1 MWDWMC
7 RGRGEVPS
15 LFHLKFILIPSKQ
28 FPFIRSLWLTL
39 TMVAGERNFK
49 MFLFLDSFSFYIC
62 MNLGQVL
69 GCGKAILHFYSYL
82 LWGSLHEFTAG
93 KARRRTCICN
103 CISFCLDSLCM
114 NLQLGMSQDKRKHQ
128 TFDLSRKIH
137 DRWESNL
144 HSFVLE
150 RIKY

>member
-1 MWDWMC
+1 M
-7 RGRGEVPS
+7 
-15 LFHLKFILIPSKQ
+15 
-28 FPFIRSLWLTL
+28 
-39 TMVAGERNFK
+39 
-49 MFLFLDSFSFYIC
+49 
-62 MNLGQVL
+62 
-69 GCGKAILHFYSYL
+69 
-82 LWGSLHEFTAG
+82 HEFTARN
-93 KARRRTCICN
+93 ARSRTCICN

-150 RIKY
+150 RIKYQIIQLLFNPECACTPEETPDEPDECKIGPCGCDNQVRYHSRYAIRYVRRKAIKHHDDII